1 MMKMTIGD
9 NMRIYRAKK
18 RITQSE
24 LAAQLNL
31 SPSSISYIEND
42 WLKKCSIEKFIEI
55 ILFLNLTPEETYE
68 SLIAYHKSLD
78 KHGKCNCQ

>member
-1 MMKMTIGD
+1 MTIGEH
-9 NMRIYRAKK
+9 MRIYRAKK

-24 LAAQLNL
+24 LATQLNL
-31 SPSSISYIEND
+31 SPSSISYIENG

-55 ILFLNLTPEETYE
+55 ILFLKLTPEETYE

-78 KHGKCNCQ
+78 EYGKCNC